1 MSKRGVSR
9 STIFPLPSSPHC
21 APSTARFIVGLRFY
35 PQMISLTGSALTL
48 DQLLAVADAGEHV
61 TIAPEAAERVRAARR
76 VVDAHAGGDDPV
88 YGINTGFGSFA
99 EIRIPADAL
108 ERLQHNLVRSHA
120 AGVGEP
126 LPRRAVRAAVAL
138 RANVLAKG
146 FSGIR
151 LETLE
156 RLV

>member
-1 MSKRGVSR
+1 
-9 STIFPLPSSPHC
+9 
-21 APSTARFIVGLRFY
+21 
-35 PQMISLTGSALTL
+35 MIALDGSALTL
-48 DQLLAVADAGEHV
+48 EQLLAIADTAERVTMAADA
-61 TIAPEAAERVRAARR
+61 AARVRAARQ
-76 VVDAHAGGDDPV
+76 VVEAHARGDEPV
-88 YGINTGFGSFA
+88 YGVNTGFGSFA
-99 EIRIPADAL
+99 EVKIAPDAL

-126 LPRRAVRAAVAL
+126 LPARAVRATIAL

-156 RLV
+156 LLIAMLNG